1 MIFMLSIWLAKLSH
15 VGKRWTMRLEGKIA
29 LIMGG
34 NSGICLAT
42 ARRLFVEGG
51 TVSLP
56 VHMFS
61 QPSCARLDQRSPPK
75 RARVTSTTYNAD
87 AQRRATVG
95 HYIWRRI

>member
-51 TVSLP
+51 TVIITGP
-56 VHMFS
+56 HVFS
-61 QPSCARLDQRSPPK
+61 AVLRKIGP
-75 RARVTSTTYNAD
+75 TITT
-87 AQRRATVG
+87 
-95 HYIWRRI
+95 